1 MGGISVMGNGISRI
15 LFDHRDYE
23 LLGIVNDVLN
33 RKTSFVYLKNLLY
46 PYMHPRGIKEMAA
59 SRGLRMAY
67 AAVHLLESLEVG
79 KADGRLTALRCLRDE
94 VMCSGTGPMQNN
106 TARVLL
112 VVMKELV
119 RTRDDK
125 LRQLQ
130 LAHDFCNAASGKP
143 RVIRALLRRYH
154 LLEMPEEWNQ
164 ITFDDHVHDVNTK
177 GRKSPSH
184 LIMDAWIKGIRQ
196 LTIIYYNHVGSKAA
210 EELLEAAEIMDIE
223 VRIGVEFWARF
234 RGRYIQLIWVPR
246 GFYDARDFLSFL
258 ADPIINS
265 FMDEGRKASE
275 HQQQYVMAVLR
286 EFNERHL
293 PEVNESFGLNLPL
306 LDVDA
311 FRSFVGAGQ
320 ASILHLAEFIYM
332 QLVPAMQAR
341 VAELKERYPGA
352 HPEER
357 NTMERQVDEMK
368 SLDSEEIVE
377 RYLRPAKNPSTTDPH
392 VPRDDPGTPDL
403 LKLTPSELVERL
415 DQLHSGYR
423 ITLNL
428 SNLKVEDVLELL
440 YDCKGAISH
449 LEIFNLKDHITGK
462 SSNYDEISLLQR
474 SINEGNV
481 IALKKHIRGIIQRV
495 EAVEDSCTAERVE
508 KFKEILC
515 NIGALQ
521 AYYKETPLKTRI
533 GSDSTG
539 RSRRLHGMGLAIK
552 DTLPHRAQK
561 EAANPGAGPRLTI
574 PVRTDAYLRTTYIPN
589 EHADSSEGRLYRL
602 MSSIPGLRMVGL
614 ETKEDWV
621 VQDSSIRIVNKGNIV
636 SLGGIREEPVNGLC
650 LHESR
655 QEVPRIKI
663 SWKHLNG
670 VYKNALKVLI
680 GFIPAFATFYLTKDW
695 WFLAYLGAFIWFGIT
710 GLRNI
715 LQSVLGAGGIRR
727 SPLLKWDSYVSWD
740 RLTDS
745 LLFTGFSVPLLEYL
759 VKTLI
764 LDQSFGIT
772 ISTNPVLLY
781 TCIAVANGLYIF
793 SHNIWRGLPKAAAVG
808 NLFRTVLSIPLAIA
822 LSAGIG
828 AVLGGFGVAE
838 VAIVLQK
845 WAAIISKTASDC
857 VAGVIEGLADRHHNI
872 RDRSR
877 DYAVKLAQLFD
888 TYAQM
893 ELIFPEVDVLKML
906 DSPKDLL
913 AKIGGEGRDLEK
925 IIIMNALDLLYFWM
939 YQPRARSVL
948 CSLMKAMS
956 DEERQILVRSQS
968 VLRRKRE
975 VSQLFVDGI
984 VGKKFAEALSFYLD
998 RSDGYLD
1005 AIEDRAYRCDSV
1017 DHSVY
1022 WPIRL
1027 RNRCEF
1033 AIKSLK
1039 TWSNGKSV

>member
-1 MGGISVMGNGISRI
+1 MGNGISRI
-15 LFDHRDYE
+15 LFDHRDYD

-33 RKTSFVYLKNLLY
+33 RKTSLIYLKNLLY

-79 KADGRLTALRCLRDE
+79 KARDRLTALRCLRDE
-94 VMCSGTGPMQNN
+94 VMCSGSGPMQNN

-112 VVMKELV
+112 VIMKDLV
-119 RTRDDK
+119 RIRDDK

-130 LAHDFCNAASGKP
+130 LAHDFCNATSGKP

-210 EELLEAAEIMDIE
+210 EELLEAAEIMGIE

-258 ADPIINS
+258 ADPTINS

-275 HQQQYVMAVLR
+275 YQQQYVMAVLR

-293 PEVNESFGLNLPL
+293 PEINGAFGLNVPL
-306 LDVDA
+306 LDVNA

-320 ASILHLAEFIYM
+320 ASILHLGEFIHM
-332 QLVPAMQAR
+332 QLMPAMQSR
-341 VAELKERYPGA
+341 VADLREHYQEADPEDRKE
-352 HPEER
+352 
-357 NTMERQVDEMK
+357 MERQVDEMK
-368 SLDSEEIVE
+368 CLDSEAIVE
-377 RYLRPAKNPSTTDPH
+377 LYLRPAKNPSITDPH
-392 VPRDDPGTPDL
+392 VSRDDPTTPDL
-403 LKLTPSELVERL
+403 LKLTPSELVDRL

-428 SNLKVEDVLELL
+428 SKLKVEDVLELL

-449 LEIFNLKDHITGK
+449 LEIFNLKDHTTGK

-481 IALKKHIRGIIQRV
+481 ITLKKHIRGIIQLV
-495 EAVEDSCTAERVE
+495 EAAEDSCTAERVE

-552 DTLPHRAQK
+552 DTLPHRAQR
-561 EAANPGAGPRLTI
+561 EAANSGAGSRLTI
-574 PVRTDAYLRTTYIPN
+574 PVRTDAYLRTTYIPH
-589 EHADSSEGRLYRL
+589 EDADSSGRRLYRL
-602 MSSIPGLRMVGL
+602 LSSIPGLRLAGL

-621 VQDSSIRIVNKGNIV
+621 VQDSSIRIVNQGNIV
-636 SLGGIREEPVNGLC
+636 SLGGIHEEPVNGLH

-655 QEVPRIKI
+655 QEAPRIKI

-670 VYKNALKVLI
+670 MCKNALKVSI

-745 LLFTGFSVPLLEYL
+745 LLYTGFSVPLLEYL
-759 VKTLI
+759 VKTVI
-764 LDQSFGIT
+764 LDQSLGVN

-808 NLFRTVLSIPLAIA
+808 NLFRTVLSIPLAIG

-828 AVLGGFGVAE
+828 SVLGGFGVAE
-838 VAIVLQK
+838 VAGVLQK

-857 VAGVIEGLADRHHNI
+857 VAGVIEGLADRYNNIHN
-872 RDRSR
+872 RSR

-888 TYAQM
+888 TYAQL

-906 DSPKDLL
+906 DSPKNLL
-913 AKIGGEGRDLEK
+913 RKISAEARDLEK

-948 CSLMKAMS
+948 CSLLKTMS

-975 VSQLFVDGI
+975 VSQLFVNGI
-984 VGKKFAEALSFYLD
+984 VGKKFAEALSFYLN
-998 RSDGYLD
+998 RSDEYLD
-1005 AIEDRAYRCDSV
+1005 AIEHIVYRRCSMDNG
-1017 DHSVY
+1017 VY

-1027 RNRCEF
+1027 KKRCEF
-1033 AIKSLK
+1033 AIRSLK